1 MSLRIVGIGGTS
13 AARSSNLTA
22 LRVVLAAAEMHGAS
36 TTLLE
41 LGKLGLPMYEH
52 GVASTDAVERYV
64 ASVRGADGLVWSS
77 PLYHG
82 TISGLFKN
90 AIDWLEVLSNDKPP
104 YIYDKPVGLL
114 AVAAGGHA
122 LQAVS
127 AMEHMVRAL
136 RGWTVPY
143 VVGVNRAGE
152 AFERDGSIKNPSVE
166 RQLSK
171 LGAEIVRAAG
181 LFASARRA

>member
-1 MSLRIVGIGGTS
+1 VTHRIVGLGGTS
-13 AARSSNLTA
+13 AERSSSLSA
-22 LRVVLAAAEMHGAS
+22 LRLVLAAAEAHGVE

-41 LGKLGLPMYEH
+41 LGKLGLPLYEH
-52 GVASTDAVERYV
+52 GVPPTEAVERFV
-64 ASVRGADGLVWSS
+64 AAVRGADAFVWSS

-90 AIDWLEVLSNDKPP
+90 AVDWLEVLAADDPP
-104 YIYDKPVGLL
+104 YLHDKPVALL

-143 VVGVNRAGE
+143 VVAINRAGDV
-152 AFERDGSIKNPSVE
+152 FERDGSLKSAVAE
-166 RQLSK
+166 RQLAK
-171 LGAEIVRAAG
+171 LGAEVARAAR
-181 LFASARRA
+181 LFGPGRG